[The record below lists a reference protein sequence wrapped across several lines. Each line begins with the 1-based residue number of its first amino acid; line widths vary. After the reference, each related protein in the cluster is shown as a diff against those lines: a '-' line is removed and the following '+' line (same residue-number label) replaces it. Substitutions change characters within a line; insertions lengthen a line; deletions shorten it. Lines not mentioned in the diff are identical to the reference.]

1 MRFSTTALV
10 ATGVMAVS
18 TLMGTSAKAEI
29 EYYKNDLVDVRL
41 GFSAGAIYFQNRN
54 TNFGKG
60 DLNSPSNTSTT
71 WNEGFVEPSVKVDFN
86 LEDKGTIYTGLSVV
100 GSYTRGDGDPTG
112 LTQGEPED
120 IDIDDA
126 YIGWKS
132 PKLNSD
138 TLGDYTLD
146 VSTGRQFYTIGD
158 GFLVGDPH
166 FDQGEEGALYLSP
179 RNSFKNTFIVK
190 FDNTTYHADVFML
203 KLDKDQTFSRV
214 YGTNLEYRA
223 TDKFV
228 WGLTY
233 LNIVDSDNG
242 FNTSNLDS
250 RDGLQTSSVRLQ
262 GNPFS
267 AAPNWFFAGEAA
279 YQWNDRSTKDVKA
292 YAYYGEVGYTF
303 ADVMWQPKLNYRY
316 MTYSGD
322 KASSTG
328 TDEGFDSLFFGY
340 SRGRGSWF
348 LGEVVGEYAIF
359 NTNEHVHMVQ
369 LNVNPLE
376 EVTTGFVYYN
386 FRRDEPVVG
395 TAKAYANE
403 LDIFADYR
411 ATSWLT
417 LSTTYASA
425 FPDSAAKA
433 ENNGFNDTYSL
444 FLFSASINF

>member
-1 MRFSTTALV
+1 VRF
-10 ATGVMAVS
+10 
-18 TLMGTSAKAEI
+18 TLMAWAASFAAILCLATPAKAEI

-41 GFSAGAIYFQNRN
+41 GLSAGAIYFQNRN
-54 TNFGKG
+54 SNFGQG
-60 DLNSPSNTSTT
+60 DKNASTNTSTT

-86 LEDKGTIYTGLSVV
+86 LEDKGTIYTGFSVI

-120 IDIDDA
+120 IDVDDA

-132 PKLNSD
+132 SKLNNE

-146 VSTGRQFYTIGD
+146 LSTGRQFYTIGD

-223 TDKFV
+223 TDKF
-228 WGLTY
+228 TY
-233 LNIVDSDNG
+233 GFAYLSIVDSDNA
-242 FNTSNLDS
+242 FNPSNLDS
-250 RDGLQTSSVRLQ
+250 RDGLKTTSARFQ

-267 AAPNWFFAGEAA
+267 VAPNWFVSGEAA
-279 YQWNDRSTKDVKA
+279 YQWNDRSTKDVRA

-303 ADVMWQPKLNYRY
+303 AEFPWKPSLNYRY

-322 KASSTG
+322 KASSAD
-328 TDEGFDSLFFGY
+328 TDEGFDSLFYGFG
-340 SRGRGSWF
+340 RGRGAWF
-348 LGEVVGEYAIF
+348 LGEVVGEYTIF

-369 LNVNPLE
+369 LNVNPLQD
-376 EVTTGFVYYN
+376 VTTGFVYYN
-386 FRRDEPVVG
+386 FERDQPVVG
-395 TAKAYANE
+395 TAKGYANE
-403 LDIFADYR
+403 VDLFADYR

-444 FLFSASINF
+444 LLFSASINF